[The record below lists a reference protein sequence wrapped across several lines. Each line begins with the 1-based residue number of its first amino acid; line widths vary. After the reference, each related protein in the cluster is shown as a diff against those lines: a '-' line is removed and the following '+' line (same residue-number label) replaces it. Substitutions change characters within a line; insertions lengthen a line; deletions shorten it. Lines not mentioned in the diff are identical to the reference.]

1 MTDASSLITQTE
13 EFVKQAFIQNPHYSF
28 DDWTVMYNHSV
39 MVKDI
44 VLEITNEIVCDK
56 ETIEIGA
63 LLHDI
68 GKTYKTDLETLHTE
82 HESFNLLVS
91 ENFLENLDLPK
102 EKLEKIKQL
111 VAYTSGST
119 EMNAIKDA
127 DTIAFYK
134 DKKLYMLFIKWAHE
148 NKLDWAIK
156 RKLEKF
162 NNLYFDVSRE
172 IAEPLRSQMK
182 RDWEEYLKKPSSI
195 PAKTSSKKR
204 AFHIQK

>member
-91 ENFLENLDLPK
+91 EKFLENLGLPK
-102 EKLEKIKQL
+102 GKLEEIKH
-111 VAYTSGST
+111 
-119 EMNAIKDA
+119 
-127 DTIAFYK
+127 
-134 DKKLYMLFIKWAHE
+134 FI
-148 NKLDWAIK
+148 LD
-156 RKLEKF
+156 
-162 NNLYFDVSRE
+162 
-172 IAEPLRSQMK
+172 
-182 RDWEEYLKKPSSI
+182 
-195 PAKTSSKKR
+195 
-204 AFHIQK
+204 

>member
-91 ENFLENLDLPK
+91 EKFLENLGLPK
-102 EKLEKIKQL
+102 GKLEEIKQL
-111 VAYTSGST
+111 VAYASDSI
-119 EMNAIKDA
+119 EMNIIKDA

-134 DKKLYMLFIKWAHE
+134 DKRLYMLFIKWAYE
-148 NKLDWAIK
+148 SKLDWAIK

-162 NNLYFDVSRE
+162 NNLHFDVSRK

>member
-56 ETIEIGA
+56 EAIAIGA

-91 ENFLENLDLPK
+91 ENFFENLCPLLP
-102 EKLEKIKQL
+102 
-111 VAYTSGST
+111 VVRPPRAGRSDPPRADFNRNSG
-119 EMNAIKDA
+119 
-127 DTIAFYK
+127 
-134 DKKLYMLFIKWAHE
+134 
-148 NKLDWAIK
+148 
-156 RKLEKF
+156 F
-162 NNLYFDVSRE
+162 NIEFL
-172 IAEPLRSQMK
+172 Q
-182 RDWEEYLKKPSSI
+182 
-195 PAKTSSKKR
+195 
-204 AFHIQK
+204 